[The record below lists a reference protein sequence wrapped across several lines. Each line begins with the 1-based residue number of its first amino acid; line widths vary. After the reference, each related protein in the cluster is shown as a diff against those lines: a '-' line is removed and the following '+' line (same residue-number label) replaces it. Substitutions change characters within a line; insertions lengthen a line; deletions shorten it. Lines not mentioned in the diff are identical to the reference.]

1 MKITKTQLVKI
12 IKEEVESVMYESW
25 ADMLSATK
33 EIEADKNR
41 AYALKKEKE
50 LIKTMPELMN
60 ADSKDPRSFIEWV
73 QQYDP
78 SDWSEEDT
86 EKTKEILRNAPK
98 LAKEMQK
105 YIKNVIDFSNS
116 GGDKGHQ
123 YTEEPWNAR
132 YMKTLQ
138 QWVSLDHKDLRNHL
152 GYIMAE
158 YIQDH
163 LLGGIHSMLGAGY
176 VDPEDAGLGAYG
188 EED

>member
-1 MKITKTQLVKI
+1 MKITKSKLVQI
-12 IKEEVESVMYESW
+12 IKEEVSNMMSESW
-25 ADMLSATK
+25 ADMISATK
-33 EIEADKNR
+33 EIEADKNK
-41 AYALKKEKE
+41 AHALKKEQE
-50 LIKTMPELMN
+50 LIKKMPELMS

-78 SDWSEEDT
+78 SDWSEEYT
-86 EKTKEILRNAPK
+86 EKTKEILRNSPK

-116 GGDKGHQ
+116 GGEKGHQ

-138 QWVSLDHKDLRNHL
+138 QWVNLHYKDLRNHL

-163 LLGGIHSMLGAGY
+163 LLGGIRGMLGAGY
-176 VDPEDAGLGAYG
+176 VDLEDAGLSAYG